1 MYYINGDIY
10 EGEWVDDCR
19 EGMGEIVYGGGIGVG
34 GGIGGGVGGVD
45 GRYVG
50 MWRDNMCN
58 G

>member
-1 MYYINGDIY
+1 MYYINGDVY

-19 EGMGEIVYGGGIGVG
+19 EGMGEIVYGGGVG
-34 GGIGGGVGGVD
+34 GGVAGVE